1 MKRTR
6 RPQEDLDAELY
17 STSVLDQLMESSEWR
32 RVDEVLQ
39 LALRAIADALSTHAQ
54 SLTDLKALLTTRVRL
69 RLFRHLRL
77 NSPLVSPSRQ
87 TSPMWPRQYRNYRKL
102 WSNGPAIRRFREC

>member
-17 STSVLDQLMESSEWR
+17 STSVLDQLMESGEWR

-39 LALRAIADALSTHAQ
+39 LALRAVADALSTHAQ
-54 SLTDLKALLTTRVRL
+54 SLTDLKALLTTRVL
-69 RLFRHLRL
+69 PLPFRHLKP
-77 NSPLVSPSRQ
+77 NSQPASPSRL
-87 TSPMWPRQYRNYRKL
+87 TSPMWPRQ
-102 WSNGPAIRRFREC
+102 